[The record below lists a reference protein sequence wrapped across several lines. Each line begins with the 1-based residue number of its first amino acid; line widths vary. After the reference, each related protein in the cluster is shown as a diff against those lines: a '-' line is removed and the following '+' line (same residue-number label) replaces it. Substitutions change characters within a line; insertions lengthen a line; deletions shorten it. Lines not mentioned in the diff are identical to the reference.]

1 MIFKILMQQ
10 QCHFCTINQKAID
23 YKDGQ
28 TLRHFMSAQSK
39 IRPKRKTE
47 LCASHQRMLK
57 TAIKRARYLGL
68 VPYTLH

>member
-1 MIFKILMQQ
+1 MQQ
-10 QCHFCTINQKAID
+10 QCHFCTTNQQAID
-23 YKDGQ
+23 YKDG
-28 TLRHFMSAQSK
+28 TLLRRFLSAQSK
-39 IRPKRKTE
+39 IRPTRKTN